1 MGNREEREYQY
12 YCNLMNALELIHTE
26 NVVVMSTICK
36 LFFTKKTGE
45 ELAEKTAREW
55 DNAFKQIRNNW

>member
-1 MGNREEREYQY
+1 
-12 YCNLMNALELIHTE
+12 MNALELIHTE